1 MRALDILELG
11 LSLEITPV
19 LYLQPNREQS
29 WNNSL
34 KFLKYNK
41 LERQSRKLKAMDD
54 GIQERLLGSEGKE
67 VSDLKGKV
75 YDESKK
81 IWRVA
86 LPGIIARVASF
97 GTIIVTQSF
106 IGHINSLDL
115 AGYALVQTLSV
126 RFINGI
132 LIGMSSATETLCGQ
146 AYGARQYHMMGI

>member
-1 MRALDILELG
+1 
-11 LSLEITPV
+11 
-19 LYLQPNREQS
+19 
-29 WNNSL
+29 
-34 KFLKYNK
+34 
-41 LERQSRKLKAMDD
+41 MDN
-54 GIQERLLGSEGKE
+54 GIRERLLGSEGKE
-67 VSDLKGKV
+67 VGNLKGKV

-132 LIGMSSATETLCGQ
+132 LVTFCSISFHLLFLNLQVLQNLQCIKNLPFQLRYRCIYSWKNGLVRIATPALTK
-146 AYGARQYHMMGI
+146 YFSRSH